1 MTDKEKQ
8 DLINYR
14 LLRAQETLEE
24 VQILYD
30 TEHWNAAINRL
41 YYSCYYAIGALL
53 IERGISTKTHSGI
66 KQMFGQEIIVPGVL
80 DKRFGIFY
88 STLFN
93 TRQKGDY
100 DDFVQLQKRDADI
113 LIPQG
118 KELINSIR
126 LLLD

>member
-1 MTDKEKQ
+1 
-8 DLINYR
+8 
-14 LLRAQETLEE
+14 
-24 VQILYD
+24 
-30 TEHWNAAINRL
+30 
-41 YYSCYYAIGALL
+41 
-53 IERGISTKTHSGI
+53 
-66 KQMFGQEIIVPGVL
+66 MFGQEIIVPGVL